1 MAAAG
6 FTDFDSAEIENAYA
20 IPERLFSDKV
30 KRGLRNSDG
39 TGVLAGV
46 TKVGRVIG
54 YNIEDG
60 EVIPVPGKL
69 FYRGISVVDIV
80 NEHMKNGTFGYEE
93 VAYLLML
100 GNLPTREQLER
111 FDAALSA
118 ARSLPAGFN
127 EDIILKNPSR
137 DVMNKLARCVLS
149 LYSYDPDPDNTSLE
163 NMLRQSVELVA
174 RFPIIVA
181 NAYAAKRHHF
191 DGKSLYIHY
200 PKESLSV
207 SENFLRMLRKDKSY
221 TAEEAHLLDMMMIL
235 HAEHGGGNN
244 SAFVCRALS
253 SSGTDTYSAIAGAV
267 SSLKGPLHGGANA
280 KVRQMFELVKENVA
294 DPDDD
299 GAMTDF
305 LDKIL
310 SREAGDGS
318 GKLYGLGH
326 AVYTSS
332 DPRAEL
338 IKSYAQKMADIKG
351 ASADLE
357 YLRSIERNGSRLIVE
372 RKNLETPI
380 CANVDLYS
388 GFVARILGIPDE
400 LLTPLFAISRISGW
414 CAHRMEEVMTGRR
427 IMRPAYR
434 NAIKSRP
441 YTPIDERG

>member
-1 MAAAG
+1 MDELG
-6 FTDFDSAEIENAYA
+6 FTDFSSAEIASAYA
-20 IPERLFSDKV
+20 IPEKLFSEKV

-69 FYRGISVVDIV
+69 FYRGVSVVDIV
-80 NEHMKNGTFGYEE
+80 NEHMKNNTFGYEE
-93 VAYLLML
+93 VSYLLML
-100 GNLPTREQLER
+100 GNLPTSEQLIR
-111 FDAALSA
+111 FDDALSG
-118 ARSLPAGFN
+118 ARALPSGFN

-149 LYSYDPDPDNTSLE
+149 LYSYDPNPDDTSLE
-163 NMLRQSVELVA
+163 NMLRQSIELVA
-174 RFPIIVA
+174 RFPTIVA

-221 TAEEAHLLDMMMIL
+221 TEEEAHLLDVMMIL

-294 DPDDD
+294 NPDDD
-299 GAMTDF
+299 SAMTAY

-338 IKSYAQKMADIKG
+338 IKSYAQNMADIKG
-351 ASADLE
+351 ATCDLD

-388 GFVARILGIPDE
+388 GFVARMLGIPDE

-414 CAHRMEEVMTGRR
+414 CAHRIEEVMTGHR

-441 YTPIDERG
+441 YIPISERT